1 MAATDA
7 PHRFY
12 PCAGRPF
19 RALEEI
25 AIAAVA
31 GPTLADAALADA
43 AATLVPRLRNAIRG
57 EVRADREVRALY
69 ASDASNYRVPPL
81 VVVAPGTTDELAAVV
96 ALASEAGVS
105 ITMRGAG
112 TSVAGNAIGRGIVI
126 DTSRQLNAILD
137 LDPLAAIATVQPGVV
152 LDDLNAAAAAH
163 GLRVGPDPSTH
174 SRCTVGG
181 MIGNNACGSH
191 SVRWGTTAQNVLGL
205 ELVTADGV
213 RRRVGRSDAAS
224 GDPALHGVALGLGPA
239 LDARIRALVASHE
252 ALLRRELPPWPRRV
266 SGYGLDWL
274 LPERGFDIA
283 KALVGSEGTCAVVSS
298 ATISLVRPPAH
309 RALLVLAFT
318 DDIAAAAAVPALL
331 PEHPLTVESVTAGFL
346 AAWRDPGLLPAGGA
360 WLLVEAGGDTPVQ
373 MRDHA
378 ARLATAVDAR
388 IGDRTA
394 SLIEDA
400 AAQRLLWAVRED
412 GTGRAA
418 HLPDGSPAW
427 PGFEDAAVPPERL
440 AAYLAALTALL
451 RDHDLRGTTYGHF
464 GEGCVH
470 LRVGFGL
477 DRPGGVERLAG
488 FMAAAADLVI
498 AHGGTLSGEH
508 GDGRARSELLPRMFS
523 PELLGAFG
531 AWKAIWDEAGV
542 LNPGILVDPVPF
554 TVDLRSP
561 RPTLIS
567 LDPAFAHASD
577 GGDLRQAVE
586 RCIGVGRCVSRQG
599 TTLMCPSYRATGEER
614 HSTRGRSRLLQEMV
628 AGTLADEGWRST
640 EVRDALDLCLSCRA
654 CTTECPTG
662 VDMATYKS
670 EFLDHHYRG
679 RRRPRSHYSLGW
691 LPTWLRIVHRVPGA
705 ARMVNAL
712 TGFAPTRRLFAV
724 LAGMAGERR
733 IPEIAR
739 RTFVAAFRASPGTAT
754 DDRDRVILW
763 PDTFNNHLSPEVAH
777 AAVRV
782 LDAAGFDV
790 SVPSSPVCCGLTWIT
805 TGQLDRARS
814 VLRATI
820 AAPELAGD
828 EPIVVLEPSC
838 AVTLRHDL
846 VELLPDDARAASI
859 ARRVTTFAEALDGA
873 GYAGPTGEALTALVQ
888 PHCHQQ
894 AVLGTAADQRVMAA
908 AGIEPS
914 PMLSGCCGLAGNFGA
929 EAGHETISRS
939 VAELALL
946 PALRATGDD
955 DILLADGFSCRTQIE
970 FLDARRARH
979 LAEVLAER
987 LDGQSTA

>member
-1 MAATDA
+1 M
-7 PHRFY
+7 
-12 PCAGRPF
+12 
-19 RALEEI
+19 
-25 AIAAVA
+25 
-31 GPTLADAALADA
+31 
-43 AATLVPRLRNAIRG
+43 
-57 EVRADREVRALY
+57 
-69 ASDASNYRVPPL
+69 PPL
-81 VVVAPGTTDELAAVV
+81 VVVAPRTADELAAVV
-96 ALASEAGVS
+96 ALAGEAGLP
-105 ITMRGAG
+105 ITARGAG
-112 TSVAGNAIGRGIVI
+112 TSIAGNAIGRGLVI
-126 DTSRQLNAILD
+126 DTSRHLNAILD
-137 LDPLAAIATVQPGVV
+137 LDPLVATATVQPGVV

-205 ELVTADGV
+205 ELITADGG
-213 RRRVGRSDAAS
+213 RRRVAQSGSVPPGAALPGDAT
-224 GDPALHGVALGLGPA
+224 GLGPV
-239 LDARIRALVASHE
+239 LDARIRALAASHE
-252 ALLRRELPPWPRRV
+252 ALIRRELPAWPRRV
-266 SGYGLDWL
+266 SGFGLDWL

-309 RALLVLAFT
+309 RALLVLAFAA
-318 DDIAAAAAVPALL
+318 DVAAAAAVPALL
-331 PEHPLTVESVTAGFL
+331 PEHPLTVESLTAGFL

-378 ARLATAVDAR
+378 ARLAAAVDAR
-388 IGDRTA
+388 IGDRMV

-400 AAQRLLWAVRED
+400 TAQRLLWAVRED
-412 GTGRAA
+412 GAGRAA
-418 HLPDGSPAW
+418 RLPDGSPAW
-427 PGFEDAAVPPERL
+427 PGLEDAAVPPEQL

-451 RDHDLRGTTYGHF
+451 RDHDLIGTTYGHF

-488 FMAAAADLVI
+488 FMTAAADLVV

-542 LNPGILVDPVPF
+542 LNPGIVVDPVPF
-554 TVDLRSP
+554 TADLRSP

-586 RCIGVGRCVSRQG
+586 RCIGVGRCVSQQG
-599 TTLMCPSYRATGEER
+599 AALMCPSYRATREER

-691 LPTWLRIVHRVPGA
+691 LPTWLRIVHLVPGGA
-705 ARMVNAL
+705 VITNAL
-712 TGFAPTRRLFAV
+712 LRFAPMRRGFAL

-733 IPEIAR
+733 IPRIAR
-739 RTFVAAFRASPGTAT
+739 RTFVAAFRASPAAAT
-754 DDRDRVILW
+754 EDRDRIILW

-790 SVPSSPVCCGLTWIT
+790 AVPSTAVCCGLTWIT

-828 EPIVVLEPSC
+828 EPLVVLEPSC
-838 AVTLRHDL
+838 AATLRRDL
-846 VELLPDDARAASI
+846 VELLPDDTRAAAI
-859 ARRVTTFAEALDGA
+859 ARRVTTFAEILDGA
-873 GYAGPTGEALTALVQ
+873 GYAGPAGEARTALVQ

-894 AVLGTAADQRVMAA
+894 AVLGTSADQRVIAA
-908 AGIEPS
+908 AGIDPS

-929 EAGHETISRS
+929 ERGHEAISRS

-946 PALRATGDD
+946 PALRVTGDD
-955 DILLADGFSCRTQIE
+955 DMLLADGFSCRTQIE
-970 FLDARRARH
+970 FLDGRRARH

-987 LDGQSTA
+987 LEVQSTA